1 MEFSA
6 GRVPAHRTRQPGVH
20 FGPNRPEARMP
31 DGGTIVW
38 RCPAVG
44 RCAPW
49 GGTGCQSRI
58 RSTRRPAMN
67 HPGTGRLN
75 TARVNT
81 ARRNPPHPASSHHT
95 GSCPRTACHRSRP
108 KTLAR
113 TRARTPPRAPP
124 SPQRRGLRRSSSPGA
139 RPRSGAASSPAPI
152 GPAPPHPDPSRPAP
166 SSRTGR
172 RTSGAQARIPPVLQ
186 DRTPPFPI
194 PCTRPRR
201 NPVWCRCGR

>member
-6 GRVPAHRTRQPGVH
+6 GRVPGHRTRQPAVPPVPSG
-20 FGPNRPEARMP
+20 PEARMP

-67 HPGTGRLN
+67 HPDTGRLN
-75 TARVNT
+75 TAR
-81 ARRNPPHPASSHHT
+81 RDSPHT
-95 GSCPRTACHRSRP
+95 GNSLQTASCLRTACHRSPP
-108 KTLAR
+108 KTPPRTLAR
-113 TRARTPPRAPP
+113 TLA
-124 SPQRRGLRRSSSPGA
+124 SPLRHGLRRSSSLGVH
-139 RPRSGAASSPAPI
+139 PRSGAASSLAPTNPA
-152 GPAPPHPDPSRPAP
+152 PSRPAP
-166 SSRTGR
+166 TSRTGR
-172 RTSGAQARIPPVLQ
+172 RTRQARIPPVLQ
-186 DRTPPFPI
+186 GRTPAFLI

-201 NPVWCRCGR
+201 SPV